1 MLTSTLT
8 GTNIRRTWVIVI
20 AEEIIRDMADLVLNL
35 VTVILCT
42 VDSVFNGWWIP
53 VLATQY
59 EVTDFLT
66 VTEKAI
72 IALHSVAETTTCS
85 VTGVIGGA
93 EIIVVADST
102 HRLVGDFAGT
112 RLHITRRCATGVI
125 CARIAIHNRRWI
137 HLALTTKT
145 VHRSVTEVAV
155 IHAVLCSIAVARNY
169 Y

>member
-20 AEEIIRDMADLVLNL
+20 AEEIVRDMADLILNL

-59 EVTDFLT
+59 EVTDLLT
-66 VTEKAI
+66 VTEEAI
-72 IALHSVAETTTCS
+72 IALYSVTETATCS
-85 VTGVIGGA
+85 VTGVVGGA
-93 EIIVVADST
+93 EVVIVADRA
-102 HRLVGDFAGT
+102 HGLIGDFAGA
-112 RLHITRRCATGVI
+112 RFHITRRRPTGVI

-145 VHRSVTEVAV
+145 VHGSVTEVAV
-155 IHAVLCSIAVARNY
+155 IHAVFRSIAVTGDY
-169 Y
+169 D